1 MDTTATFY
9 VYRTPHGPI
18 TIGTREGGISLV
30 TFGIRTLGSDYT
42 PTELSNRAAT
52 ELLEYFAGKRREFD
66 LPLAPVG
73 TPFQQS
79 VWNKLTCIQY
89 GKSKTCSLVAKSMEH
104 STSHKAIG
112 SAVHK
117 NPIEILIPSHRI
129 TSSARGPFGNTREAS
144 VRFALLKMEERVA
157 KKEAR

>member
-18 TIGTREGGISLV
+18 TIGTREGGISIV
-30 TFGIRTLGSDYT
+30 SFGDCLCEGKRT
-42 PTELSNRAAT
+42 PTELSNRAAN

-66 LPLAPVG
+66 LPLAPEG

-79 VWNKLTCIQY
+79 VWNMLTCIPY

-112 SAVHK
+112 SAVRK

-129 TSSARGPFGNTREAS
+129 VSAARGPLGSTREAA
-144 VRFALLKMEERVA
+144 VRFALLRMEEQVIGYPSP
-157 KKEAR
+157 